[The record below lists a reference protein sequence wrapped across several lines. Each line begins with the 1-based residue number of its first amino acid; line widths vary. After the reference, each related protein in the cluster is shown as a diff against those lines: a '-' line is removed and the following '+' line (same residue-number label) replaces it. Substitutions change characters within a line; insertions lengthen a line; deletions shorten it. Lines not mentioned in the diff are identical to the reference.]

1 MRSMTDEGESL
12 IVVFL
17 PHPVG
22 CADHLLPGEKEE
34 DSASSP
40 THPQNATETW
50 KSPSNQFIPSSMFKR
65 LYDWTIAL
73 GARPSA
79 PYALGAVSF
88 AESSFF
94 PIPPDVVLAP
104 MVLAKPERAY
114 HYAMICTVT
123 SVLGGLAGYAI
134 GVFFWDTIGQWLIS
148 LYGGKD
154 KIDSLL
160 GLYREY
166 GALLILIKGLTPIP
180 YKFVTIASGIA
191 GYDLFWFIVLSIITR
206 GARFFGVALLLTT
219 FGGPIRAAMD
229 KHGGLIAATVL
240 ISVVAGFFIVKALL

>member
-1 MRSMTDEGESL
+1 
-12 IVVFL
+12 
-17 PHPVG
+17 
-22 CADHLLPGEKEE
+22 
-34 DSASSP
+34 
-40 THPQNATETW
+40 
-50 KSPSNQFIPSSMFKR
+50 MFKR
-65 LYDWTIAL
+65 LYDWTLSLA
-73 GARPSA
+73 ARPSA

-104 MVLAKPERAY
+104 MVLAQPKKAY
-114 HYAMICTVT
+114 NYAAICTAM
-123 SVLGGLAGYAI
+123 SVIGGLAGYAI
-134 GVFFWDTIGQWLIS
+134 GVYFWDTIGQWLIA

-160 GLYREY
+160 ALYREY

-206 GARFFGVALLLTT
+206 GARFFGVAALLTH
-219 FGGPIRAAMD
+219 FGGPIKAMMD
-229 KHGGLIAATVL
+229 KHGGLIMGIVL
-240 ISVVAGFFIVKALL
+240 VSIVGGFFLVKAIL

>member
-1 MRSMTDEGESL
+1 
-12 IVVFL
+12 
-17 PHPVG
+17 
-22 CADHLLPGEKEE
+22 
-34 DSASSP
+34 
-40 THPQNATETW
+40 
-50 KSPSNQFIPSSMFKR
+50 MFKR
-65 LYDWTIAL
+65 LYDWTLSLA
-73 GARPSA
+73 ARPSA

-104 MVLAKPERAY
+104 MVLAQPKKAY
-114 HYAMICTVT
+114 QYAAICTAM
-123 SVLGGLAGYAI
+123 SVIGGLAGYAI
-134 GVFFWDTIGQWLIS
+134 GVYFWDTIGQWLIA

-160 GLYREY
+160 ALYREY

-206 GARFFGVALLLTT
+206 GARFFGVAALLTH
-219 FGGPIRAAMD
+219 FGGPIKAMMD
-229 KHGGLIAATVL
+229 KHGGLIMGVVL
-240 ISVVAGFFIVKALL
+240 VSIVGGFFLVKAIL